1 MCSGVERT
9 AKFCDRDPVVVV
21 LGSAC
26 NLIAMKVTLI
36 ECTSCAVARCAF
48 LRRKPW
54 LARCESQS
62 GKCNRFGAGRSWV
75 RCSAGSY
82 EDLVC
87 WYCSLLTRH
96 TVYRRAA
103 GNTPRTQK
111 KQTEWNEARNCTNSV
126 VAFAVIKRHCS
137 YKAPTTNHHIKKKSQ
152 SECRF
157 LHLRRLKLF
166 CLYSVRIHARRQEIK
181 IVIHATS
188 ALRVH
193 KL

>member
-111 KQTEWNEARNCTNSV
+111 KKKPSEMKPEIVQTQSWRYKTI
-126 VAFAVIKRHCS
+126 AVIKRQQQ
-137 YKAPTTNHHIKKKSQ
+137 TTISKKKSQ